1 MKRTLAL
8 TGLGLSLMIS
18 TLTAQAAGLSSQQ
31 SSFGKLPDGTPIEK
45 FVLTNSHGMQATVI
59 TYGGVLQALKVPD
72 RKGHSEDVVLG
83 FDDVQGYLDNP
94 TVFFGA
100 TIGRFGNRIADGR
113 FSLDGKSYQIPRT
126 TRPTPCTAV
135 PRASTPRCGRPSRPR
150 ATAGSA

>member
-18 TLTAQAAGLSSQQ
+18 TLTAQAAGLTSQQ

-45 FVLTNSHGMQATVI
+45 FVLSNSHGMQATVI

-100 TIGRFGNRIADGR
+100 TR
-113 FSLDGKSYQIPRT
+113 SPRT
-126 TRPTPCTAV
+126 TRPTPCTAA
-135 PRASTPRCGRPSRPR
+135 PRASIPRYGRPSRPR
-150 ATAGSA
+150 VMAGSA